1 MNILIIGSGGREH
14 ALAWAI
20 RQNPKCDK
28 LTVIPGNAGI
38 SEIANCLELDIL
50 DNHIILNF
58 VLENRVDLV
67 VIGPEEPL
75 ANGLSD
81 LLRSNKIMVFG
92 ASQAAAQ
99 LESSK
104 HFTKE
109 ICKKINAPTAKS
121 RLFICKD
128 KAKDYVLSVGAPI
141 VIKLDG
147 LAAGKGVVVA
157 MDNKTALNAVDSMFS
172 TSEGSSSKKILVEE
186 YLDGEEAS
194 FFLLSDGKNLLPIG
208 TAQDHKRAY
217 DNDLGPNTGGMGAYS
232 PAPVLTKK
240 IMDTAIKKIIQPTI
254 DEMRKNGT
262 PYEGVIFAGLMI
274 KNNIPKLIEYN
285 VRFGDPE
292 CQALMIRLGAQILDL
307 ILACCLK
314 RLNETKVNW
323 ADDHSITVVMATKG
337 YPDSYINGTE
347 IRFITQFKNDSFN
360 QLFHAGTKKV
370 QSQLIGNG
378 GRVLNI
384 TTRANSLVE
393 AHDKAYKNIKNIDWP
408 EGFYRTDIGWRAL

>member
-1 MNILIIGSGGREH
+1 MRE
-14 ALAWAI
+14 
-20 RQNPKCDK
+20 
-28 LTVIPGNAGI
+28 
-38 SEIANCLELDIL
+38 
-50 DNHIILNF
+50 
-58 VLENRVDLV
+58 
-67 VIGPEEPL
+67 
-75 ANGLSD
+75 
-81 LLRSNKIMVFG
+81 
-92 ASQAAAQ
+92 
-99 LESSK
+99 
-104 HFTKE
+104 
-109 ICKKINAPTAKS
+109 
-121 RLFICKD
+121 
-128 KAKDYVLSVGAPI
+128 
-141 VIKLDG
+141 
-147 LAAGKGVVVA
+147 
-157 MDNKTALNAVDSMFS
+157 
-172 TSEGSSSKKILVEE
+172 
-186 YLDGEEAS
+186 
-194 FFLLSDGKNLLPIG
+194 
-208 TAQDHKRAY
+208 
-217 DNDLGPNTGGMGAYS
+217 
-232 PAPVLTKK
+232 
-240 IMDTAIKKIIQPTI
+240 
-254 DEMRKNGT
+254 NGT
-262 PYEGVIFAGLMI
+262 PYEGVVFAGLMI

-360 QLFHAGTKKV
+360 QLFHAGTEKV

>member
-1 MNILIIGSGGREH
+1 
-14 ALAWAI
+14 
-20 RQNPKCDK
+20 
-28 LTVIPGNAGI
+28 
-38 SEIANCLELDIL
+38 
-50 DNHIILNF
+50 
-58 VLENRVDLV
+58 
-67 VIGPEEPL
+67 
-75 ANGLSD
+75 
-81 LLRSNKIMVFG
+81 MVFG

-240 IMDTAIKKIIQPTI
+240 IMDTAIKNIIQPTI

-274 KNNIPKLIEYN
+274 KNKIPKLIEYN
-285 VRFGDPE
+285 VRFGAPE

-337 YPDSYINGTE
+337 YPDSYINGSE

-360 QLFHAGTKKV
+360 QLFHAGTEKV

-384 TTRANSLVE
+384 TTRANSLME
-393 AHDKAYKNIKNIDWP
+393 AHDKAYKNIKKIDWP
-408 EGFYRTDIGWRAL
+408 EGFNRTDIGWRAKNVNRTREKTNG

>member
-20 RQNPKCDK
+20 KQNPKCDK
-28 LTVIPGNAGI
+28 LHVIPGNAGI
-38 SEIANCLELDIL
+38 SKIANCFEL
-50 DNHIILNF
+50 NILNNNSILEF
-58 VLENRVDLV
+58 VFENRIDLV

-81 LLRSNKIMVFG
+81 LLRANKIMVFG
-92 ASQAAAQ
+92 VSQAAAQ

-104 HFTKE
+104 SFTKE
-109 ICKKINAPTAKS
+109 LCKKVNAPTARSK
-121 RLFICKD
+121 LFICKN
-128 KAKDYVLSVGAPI
+128 KARNYILNIGTPI

-157 MDNKTALNAVDSMFS
+157 MDDQTALNAIDSMFDQS
-172 TSEGSSSKKILVEE
+172 GGNSPKKILIEE

-208 TAQDHKRAY
+208 TAQDHKRAF
-217 DNDLGPNTGGMGAYS
+217 DNDSGPNTGGMGAYS
-232 PAPVLTKK
+232 PAPVLSEKV
-240 IMDTAIKKIIQPTI
+240 MDLAITSIIQPTI
-254 DEMRKNGT
+254 DEMRRNGT

-274 KNNIPKLIEYN
+274 KNNTPKLIEYN

-307 ILACCLK
+307 ILACCMK
-314 RLNETKVNW
+314 RLNKTKVNW
-323 ADDHSITVVMATKG
+323 AEDHSITVVMATKG
-337 YPDSYINGTE
+337 YPGSYINGTE
-347 IRFITQFKNDSFN
+347 IHFSTELKDDSFN
-360 QLFHAGTKKV
+360 QLFHAGTKRAESK
-370 QSQLIGNG
+370 LTGNG

-384 TTRANSLVE
+384 TTRGNSLEE
-393 AHDKAYKNIKNIDWP
+393 AHKRAYENIKAIDWP